1 MSMGKEIIFVTTLL
15 TDQQLNCMNDCLS
28 DKYIILTLKDNGV
41 DVSEDVKERITI
53 LIVHEL

>member
-1 MSMGKEIIFVTTLL
+1 MGKEIIFVTTLL

-41 DVSEDVKERITI
+41 DVSEDVKDRYTFLYI
-53 LIVHEL
+53 L